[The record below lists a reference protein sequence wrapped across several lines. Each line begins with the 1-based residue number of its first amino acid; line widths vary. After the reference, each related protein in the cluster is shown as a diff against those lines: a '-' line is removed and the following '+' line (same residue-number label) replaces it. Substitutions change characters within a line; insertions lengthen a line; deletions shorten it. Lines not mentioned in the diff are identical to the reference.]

1 MKYFIH
7 RMVGDE
13 RRVSGYMVCALGQ
26 AHIAEGTTRRDLQ
39 RFFAVKFGDSWAARR
54 EAKAYGESLEA
65 KS

>member
-7 RMVGDE
+7 RMIGDE
-13 RRVSGYMVCALGQ
+13 RRVSGYMVCAMDG
-26 AHIAEGTTRRDLQ
+26 ARIEEGSTRGDLQ

-54 EAKAYGESLEA
+54 EAKAYGESLEP